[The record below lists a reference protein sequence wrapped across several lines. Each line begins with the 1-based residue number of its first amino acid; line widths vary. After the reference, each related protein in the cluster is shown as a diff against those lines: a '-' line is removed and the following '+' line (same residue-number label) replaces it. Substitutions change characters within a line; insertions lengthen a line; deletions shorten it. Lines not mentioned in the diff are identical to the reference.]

1 MQSIFNRDGTQSP
14 RGRSADLRLTIVI
27 RHVVSLA
34 ESQNE
39 RSPRQLLRLWGAEEY
54 SGARRKGRTVLTIDS
69 SAALLSSAAPIRN
82 EPVQAR
88 STARLATLL
97 DSAAAV
103 IDEIGFERLTT
114 AMVAERAGASIGTV
128 YRYFPDRIAVLQS
141 LAARNVERLMA
152 RTAHEMQAG
161 RHGSAVDAV
170 LALHAVTVDLF
181 RTEPGYRSLRA
192 GDVIDLRPPATESTA
207 NSMLA
212 VAVADALVENYG
224 VSDSADVRLAVGT
237 AVELIDALTARAFAR
252 RTRGDADL
260 LAEAERALRAVLAG
274 RL

>member
-1 MQSIFNRDGTQSP
+1 M
-14 RGRSADLRLTIVI
+14 
-27 RHVVSLA
+27 
-34 ESQNE
+34 
-39 RSPRQLLRLWGAEEY
+39 
-54 SGARRKGRTVLTIDS
+54 ARRKGYTVLTIDS

-103 IDEIGFERLTT
+103 IGEIGYERLTT

-141 LAARNVERLMA
+141 LAARNVERLMV
-152 RTAHEMQAG
+152 RTADELQAG
-161 RHGSAVDAV
+161 RHASATDAV
-170 LALHAVTVDLF
+170 LALRAVTVDLF

-192 GDVIDLRPPATESTA
+192 GDVIDLRPSSTEATA
-207 NSMLA
+207 NAMLA
-212 VAVADALVENYG
+212 TAVADALVAHYG
-224 VSDSADVRLAVGT
+224 VTDSADVRLVVGT

-252 RTRGDADL
+252 SERGDAEL

>member
-1 MQSIFNRDGTQSP
+1 M
-14 RGRSADLRLTIVI
+14 
-27 RHVVSLA
+27 
-34 ESQNE
+34 
-39 RSPRQLLRLWGAEEY
+39 
-54 SGARRKGRTVLTIDS
+54 ARRKGYTVLIIDS

-103 IDEIGFERLTT
+103 IDEIGYERLTT

-141 LAARNVERLMA
+141 LAARNVERLMVRA
-152 RTAHEMQAG
+152 SDELTAG
-161 RHGSAVDAV
+161 RHGSAMDAV

-192 GDVIDLRPPATESTA
+192 GDVLDLRPAATESTA
-207 NSMLA
+207 NAMLA
-212 VAVADALVENYG
+212 SAVADALVTHYG
-224 VSDSADVRLAVGT
+224 VTDSADLRLSVGT
-237 AVELIDALTARAFAR
+237 AVELLDALTARAFAR
-252 RTRGDADL
+252 NPQGDTEL
-260 LAEAERALRAVLAG
+260 LAETERALRAVLSG

>member
-1 MQSIFNRDGTQSP
+1 M
-14 RGRSADLRLTIVI
+14 
-27 RHVVSLA
+27 
-34 ESQNE
+34 
-39 RSPRQLLRLWGAEEY
+39 
-54 SGARRKGRTVLTIDS
+54 LTIDS

-103 IDEIGFERLTT
+103 IDEIGYERLTT

-152 RTAHEMQAG
+152 RTADELAQG
-161 RHGSAVDAV
+161 RHASALDAV
-170 LALHAVTVDLF
+170 LAMHAVTVDLF

-192 GDVIDLRPPATESTA
+192 GDVIDLRPPVTESTA
-207 NSMLA
+207 NAMLA
-212 VAVADALVENYG
+212 VAVADALVAHYS
-224 VSDSADVRLAVGT
+224 VTDSADMRHAVGT
-237 AVELIDALTARAFAR
+237 AIEVIDALTARAFAR
-252 RTRGDADL
+252 SARGDAEL
-260 LAEAERALRAVLAG
+260 LSEAERALRAVLAG